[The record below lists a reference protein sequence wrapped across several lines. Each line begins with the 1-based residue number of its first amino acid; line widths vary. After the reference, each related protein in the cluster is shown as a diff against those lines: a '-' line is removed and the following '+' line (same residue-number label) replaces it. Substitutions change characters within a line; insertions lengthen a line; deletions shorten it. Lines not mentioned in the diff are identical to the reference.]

1 MQITGSSISMAAT
14 RTYTAQHRVSE
25 QLRSWQG
32 DQRPDFEG
40 ATRGPGR
47 DLVEFS
53 APGQAAL
60 NNPEVICACE
70 PTQSERLSSEDE
82 AVIATLEKV
91 LEQLTGKKIKLQRL
105 HWSAGD
111 SQQVQTALEKLQSL
125 ASGPANGRA
134 GWGIEYDRTEDFA
147 ESEQTSFST
156 TGVVKTADGREI
168 NFAVNLNMSR
178 SFVAHN
184 EENLRMGDAVRKDP
198 LVINLDGKGAELTTT
213 KYSFDIDTDGTKD
226 QISFV
231 TSGSGFLALDKNS
244 DGKINNGKELFGA
257 TTGNG
262 FAELAQYDED
272 GNQWIDEGDAVYDKL
287 RIWSKS
293 GDGTDRL
300 IALGQAGVG
309 AIYLGHVAT
318 PFSLSDTNNEQ
329 LGVVKST
336 GIWLGEQGGAGTV
349 QQLDLVV

>member
-1 MQITGSSISMAAT
+1 MAAT
-14 RTYTAQHRVSE
+14 RTYSSQQRVSE

-40 ATRGPGR
+40 ASRGFGP
-47 DLVEFS
+47 DLVELS
-53 APGQAAL
+53 GPGQAAL
-60 NNPEVICACE
+60 GNTEAVCACE
-70 PTQSERLSSEDE
+70 PAQADKLSSEDE

-105 HWSAGD
+105 HWDAG
-111 SQQVQTALEKLQSL
+111 SSPQVQAALEKLQSL
-125 ASGPANGRA
+125 TSGPQGGRA

-147 ESEQTSFST
+147 ESEQTSFSS

-168 NFAVNLNMSR
+168 NFDVNLTMSR

-184 EENLRMGDAVRKDP
+184 EEHLRMGDAVRKDP
-198 LVINLDGKGAELTTT
+198 LVINFDGKGAELTTT
-213 KYSFDIDTDGTKD
+213 KYSFDIDSDGTKD

-231 TSGSGFLALDKNS
+231 TSGSGFLALDKNN

-257 TTGNG
+257 ATGNG
-262 FAELAQYDED
+262 FSELAQYDED
-272 GNQWIDEGDAVYDKL
+272 GNQWIDEGDAIYDKL

-293 GDGTDRL
+293 SDGTDRL

-309 AIYLGHVAT
+309 AIYLGNVAT
-318 PFSLSDTNNEQ
+318 QFSLNDASNQQ